1 MGEKNFLEKGH
12 FLVPKI
18 GFTQFLND
26 LGHFWQF
33 FKFFIVWN
41 FSEFF
46 GLKNGRKKIFSK
58 RVIF

>member
-26 LGHFWQF
+26 LGHFRQF
-33 FKFFIVWN
+33 FKFFIFLKVFRVFWSEKWAKKN
-41 FSEFF
+41 FS
-46 GLKNGRKKIFSK
+46 KNVTF
-58 RVIF
+58 